1 MQLVISPH
9 LDDAVLACGQWLAG
23 HPGCTVLTLFAGV
36 PADAGRLTDWDA
48 RSGFASARE
57 AVAARRREDERAL
70 GLLRAQPRWL
80 DFADGQYGPSVPIDA
95 LAAAVREV
103 LIETSPSLLLCP
115 MGLFHADHRLA
126 HDAVVAAVRG
136 LGIERLRFYEDVPY
150 RAMPGVLQA
159 RLAEWAAAGV
169 QVTPA
174 AEQPRGGIGPK
185 ARALRLYASQRRA
198 FGGGWPDAAL
208 PERHW
213 RWSAGKDGRRADT
226 APGPAGLR

>member
-1 MQLVISPH
+1 MHLVISPH
-9 LDDAVLACGQWLAG
+9 LDDAVLACGQWLAA

-36 PADAGRLTDWDA
+36 PPDAGRLTDWDA
-48 RSGFASARE
+48 RSGFGSARE
-57 AVAARRREDERAL
+57 AIGARRREDERAL
-70 GLLRAQPRWL
+70 KLLRAQARWL
-80 DFADGQYGPSVPIDA
+80 DFPDGQYGPSAPVDT
-95 LAAAVREV
+95 LAAAVREA
-103 LIETSPSLLLCP
+103 LIETKPSLLLCP

-126 HDAVVAAVRG
+126 HDAAVAAARG

-169 QVTPA
+169 PATPA
-174 AEQPRGGIGPK
+174 AEQPVGGDEAK

-208 PERHW
+208 AERHW
-213 RWSAGKDGRRADT
+213 QWSDGE
-226 APGPAGLR
+226 G